1 MERVLSTPV
10 LLIVYVLLVFGFN
23 FGRLNGTTA
32 SNVMRSDIVDYE
44 LERSGNYMAA
54 TVSATYNFIDQIVSS
69 LGTLIATLCV
79 AAIGYT
85 TVMPQP
91 TDEATFGIRV
101 VTAFLNFGMPIIG
114 WICSI
119 IAMKFYK
126 LTKEEM
132 VHVQKRVAE
141 KKATLKEM

>member
-1 MERVLSTPV
+1 ML
-10 LLIVYVLLVFGFN
+10 
-23 FGRLNGTTA
+23 
-32 SNVMRSDIVDYE
+32 MRSDIVDYE
-44 LERSGNYMAA
+44 LDRSGNYMAA

-101 VTAFLNFGMPIIG
+101 VAAFLTFLAAE
-114 WICSI
+114 CS
-119 IAMKFYK
+119 KGNG
-126 LTKEEM
+126 KEFLL
-132 VHVQKRVAE
+132 RVVGIN
-141 KKATLKEM
+141 